1 MHKTVAIVG
10 SGPAGMACA
19 NYLNSS
25 GFKVTVFDELK
36 EFGGMLAYGIPE
48 FRIPLKN
55 VKEKFVEAKKQGI
68 SFGRKKIDSVI
79 ALKNKPYSFD
89 FVVLAI
95 GAGNNSKAGF
105 IGEESEQVLDSLDF
119 LSKAKLEQINLVKKR
134 EKVAVIGGG
143 NSAIDSARTAIRQ
156 GAKVTIV
163 YRRTEEEMPAL
174 KSEVTEAKNDG
185 VKIEFLRA
193 PVEFIEGKNKKKGKL
208 ICSEMV
214 LGEADERGRKK
225 PIDTGKKEE
234 LAFDKVIVA
243 VGQEQDL
250 SWLEGEGIKTNGKTI
265 AVDSNYKTTLDTVYA
280 CGDSVT
286 GARTIGEAVKGGLL
300 TAKAILAKNQEQ
312 TVSTN

>member
-48 FRIPLKN
+48 FRIPLQN
-55 VKEKFVEAKKQGI
+55 VKEKVAEAKKQGI
-68 SFGRKKIDSVI
+68 NFGRKKITSVKE
-79 ALKNKPYSFD
+79 LLSKPYSFD

-105 IGEESEQVLDSLDF
+105 IGEENENVLDSLDF
-119 LSKAKLEQINLVKKR
+119 LSKAKLEGINLVGKKH
-134 EKVAVIGGG
+134 KVAVIGGG
-143 NSAIDSARTAIRQ
+143 NSAIDSARTALRQ
-156 GAKVTIV
+156 GAKVTII

-174 KSEVTEAKNDG
+174 KSEVNEAKKDG
-185 VKIEFLRA
+185 VKFELLRA
-193 PVEFIEGKNKKKGKL
+193 PVEFKVGKAKKKGKL
-208 ICSEMV
+208 ICSEMI
-214 LGEADERGRKK
+214 LGEADERGRRK

-234 LAFDKVIVA
+234 LLFDKVIIA

-250 SWLEGEGIKTNGKTI
+250 TWLENEGIKTNGKTI
-265 AVDSNYKTTLDTVYA
+265 VVDPNYKTTLENVYS
-280 CGDSVT
+280 CGDAVT
-286 GARTIGEAVKGGLL
+286 GARTIGEAVKGGLM
-300 TAKAILAKNQEQ
+300 TAKAILAQSQIVKTE
-312 TVSTN
+312 

>member
-1 MHKTVAIVG
+1 MHKTVAIIG

-48 FRIPLKN
+48 FRIPLQN
-55 VKEKFVEAKKQGI
+55 VKEKIAEAKKQGI
-68 SFGRKKIDSVI
+68 SFGRKKITSVKELI
-79 ALKNKPYSFD
+79 SKPYSFD

-95 GAGNNSKAGF
+95 GAGVNSKAGF
-105 IGEESEQVLDSLDF
+105 NGENSEFVLDSLDF
-119 LSKAKLEQINLVKKR
+119 LSKAKLEGINLVSKK

-143 NSAIDSARTAIRQ
+143 NSAIDSARTALHQ

-174 KSEVTEAKNDG
+174 KSEVIEAKNEG
-185 VKIEFLRA
+185 VKFELLRA
-193 PVEFIEGKNKKKGKL
+193 PIEFKAGKGKKKGKL
-208 ICSEMV
+208 ICSEMM
-214 LGEADERGRKK
+214 LGEADERGRRK
-225 PIDTGKKEE
+225 PIDTGKKKEY
-234 LAFDKVIVA
+234 LFDKIIVA

-250 SWLEGEGIKTNGKTI
+250 SWLEKEGIKTNGKVVV
-265 AVDSNYKTTLDTVYA
+265 VDSNYKTTLENVYA
-280 CGDSVT
+280 CGDAVT

-300 TAKAILAKNQEQ
+300 TAKAIHTKNQAIN
-312 TVSTN
+312 VL

>member
-48 FRIPLKN
+48 FRIPLQN
-55 VKEKFVEAKKQGI
+55 VKEKIAEAKKQGI
-68 SFGRKKIDSVI
+68 SFGRKKITSVNELL
-79 ALKNKPYSFD
+79 AKPYSFN
-89 FVVLAI
+89 FIVLAI
-95 GAGNNSKAGF
+95 GAGANSKAGF
-105 IGEESEQVLDSLDF
+105 IGEDNGAVLDSLDF
-119 LSKAKLEQINLVKKR
+119 LSKAKLEGISLVGKKD
-134 EKVAVIGGG
+134 KVAVIGGG
-143 NSAIDSARTAIRQ
+143 NSAIDSARTAVRQ

-174 KSEVTEAKNDG
+174 KSEVLEAKNDG
-185 VKIEFLRA
+185 IKLELLRA
-193 PVEFIEGKNKKKGKL
+193 PLEFKSGKDKKKGKL
-208 ICSEMV
+208 ICSEMI
-214 LGEADERGRKK
+214 LGEADERGRRK

-234 LAFDKVIVA
+234 YAFDKIIVA

-250 SWLEGEGIKTNGKTI
+250 NWLASEGIKINGKTI
-265 AVDSNYKTTLDTVYA
+265 MVDSNYKTNLDNVYA

-300 TAKAILAKNQEQ
+300 TAKAILAQSQIVK
-312 TVSTN
+312 TD